1 MATAEIK
8 DLNGAPAVFIDGVPF
23 PFTQAITVRTHSE
36 NGLLFDKEYFRALG
50 RVGIRIFYVTC
61 DTDWCEKDSIEKFRT
76 ECEMLLD
83 AVPDAYIMV
92 RIGLHPPVSF
102 TEKYPEECFTYDDGS
117 APPVVLANETFVKKY
132 PHLYSMSSS
141 VWRENAKK
149 ALSESCDK
157 IDAMPFADRII
168 GFFFA
173 AGGTSEWYY
182 LLDLESNG
190 RCGDYSAAFR
200 RAISAYLQ
208 EKYGTDENLCA
219 AWRDGDAGI
228 SKPKI
233 PALSERFFAKQFD
246 LLYQGDYEMEDD
258 ELSRAASN
266 GTNIGSFLDVN
277 KHAAVLDFY
286 RAWHIATAK
295 SQVFFAKEIKKRYY
309 GTKLTGAFYG
319 SYGCTDFFNS
329 STAGGVLEILDSG
342 EIDFLAAP
350 GVYVNRQ
357 PGGFCGQ
364 REMFDSFSLRNK
376 MFIVEE
382 DTRTHLESEHFR
394 AMFDCYDA
402 EDAVNILKRDF
413 GRNLCE
419 NHAAWWYDHH
429 VGGGRY
435 KCEEIY
441 RLFARQAEIAK
452 QALSLS
458 DRRKGNEIALIYD
471 EESIHVISNQ
481 STKELVEY
489 FRNYEIARIGA
500 GCDQYFHNDLSN
512 PAMPDYKLYIFF
524 NTLVLT
530 AAEREAIHKKLSKNN
545 AVALWVYASGVIDMQ
560 AQERFSV
567 KNIEKLTGIRMKAD
581 FGKHHTKYK
590 ICESENGIFSRLK
603 SDKIYGVNDR
613 PAASNILVAV
623 KNIET
628 FAAPLFY
635 ADDPEAETLAKFLTN
650 GLPALSYKQTEKF
663 RSVFCGSKILN
674 ADIVREIAR
683 FAGCH
688 IWSEINDVLY
698 VSDRYLCIHASRTG
712 EKTVHFKRKSSL
724 FELYEQKTYAEGAWE
739 AHFIMYKGET
749 KTFVI
754 EEGTR

>member
-8 DLNGAPAVFIDGVPF
+8 DLNGAPAVFIDGTPF

-36 NGLLFDKEYFRALG
+36 GGLLFDKEYFRALG
-50 RVGIRIFYVTC
+50 RAGIRIFYVTC
-61 DTDWCEKDSIEKFRT
+61 DTDWCEPGSMEKFRA
-76 ECEMLLD
+76 ECEMLLA

-102 TEKYPEECFTYDDGS
+102 TEKHPEECFTYDDGS
-117 APPVVLANETFVKKY
+117 APPVVLANETFVKNY
-132 PHLYSMSSS
+132 PHLYSEASS
-141 VWRENAKK
+141 VWCEEARR
-149 ALSESCDK
+149 ALLESCGK
-157 IDAMPFADRII
+157 IDALPFADRVI

-182 LLDLESNG
+182 LLDLEAGG
-190 RCGDYSAAFR
+190 RCGDRSAAFC
-200 RAISAYLQ
+200 RAFSAYLK
-208 EKYGTDENLCA
+208 EKYGTDENLRA
-219 AWRDGDAGI
+219 AWRDETAAIAD
-228 SKPKI
+228 PKI
-233 PALSERFFAKQFD
+233 PPLHERFFAKQFD

-266 GTNIGSFLDVN
+266 GTNIGSFLDVDRY
-277 KHAAVLDFY
+277 ADVLDFY

-295 SQVFFAKEIKKRYY
+295 SQVFFAKEIKKRYH

-319 SYGCTDFFNS
+319 SYGCTDFFNG
-329 STAGGVLEILDSG
+329 STAGGVLEILDSDAV
-342 EIDFLAAP
+342 DFLAAP
-350 GVYVNRQ
+350 GVYVNRG

-394 AMFDCYDA
+394 AMFDCYTA
-402 EDAVNILKRDF
+402 EDSVNILKRDF

-441 RLFARQAEIAK
+441 RLFARQGEIAK
-452 QALSLS
+452 QALSLP

-471 EESIHVISNQ
+471 EESIHAISNQ

-500 GCDQYFHNDLSN
+500 GCDQYFHNDLAD
-512 PAMPDYKLYIFF
+512 PAMPDYKLYVFF

-530 AAEREAIHKKLSKNN
+530 AGERKAICKKLAKNN
-545 AVALWVYASGVIDMQ
+545 AVALWVYASGVIDP
-560 AQERFSV
+560 AAEKRFSE
-567 KNIEKLTGIRMKAD
+567 KNIEKLTGIRMEAD
-581 FGKHHTKYK
+581 LGKHHTKYAA
-590 ICESENGIFSRLK
+590 CGCAEGPFSRLK
-603 SDKIYGVNDR
+603 RDKIYGVNDR
-613 PAASNILVAV
+613 PVASNILVAV
-623 KNIET
+623 KSIET

-635 ADDPEAETLAKFLTN
+635 ADDPEAETLARFLTN
-650 GLPALSYKQTEKF
+650 GLPALSYKQTERF

-674 ADIVREIAR
+674 ADIVREAAR

-688 IWSEINDVLY
+688 IWLESDDVLY
-698 VSDRYLCIHASRTG
+698 VSQNYLCIHAAEAG
-712 EKTVHFKRKSSL
+712 EKTVRLPQQSSL
-724 FELYEQKTYAEGAWE
+724 FELYEQKTYARGATE
-739 AHFIMYKGET
+739 VRFAMNKGET
-749 KTFVI
+749 KTFAVL
-754 EEGTR
+754 GGAR

>member
-8 DLNGAPAVFIDGVPF
+8 NLNGSPAVFIDGAPF

-50 RVGIRIFYVTC
+50 RAGIRVFYVTC
-61 DTDWCEKDSIEKFRT
+61 DTDWCEEGATEKFRT
-76 ECEMLLD
+76 ECEMLLS
-83 AVPDAYIMV
+83 AVPEAYIMV

-102 TEKYPEECFTYDDGS
+102 TEQYPEECFTYDDGS
-117 APPVVLANETFVKKY
+117 APPVELANETFVRKY
-132 PHLYSMSSS
+132 PHLYSEASS
-141 VWRENAKK
+141 VWVEQAQR
-149 ALSESCDK
+149 ALAESCDK

-182 LLDLESNG
+182 LLDLESGG

-200 RAISAYLQ
+200 RAYSEFLA
-208 EKYGTDENLCA
+208 EKYGTDENLRA
-219 AWRDGDAGI
+219 AWRDDTASI
-228 SKPKI
+228 ANPKI
-233 PALSERFFAKQFD
+233 PALRERFYAKQFD
-246 LLYQGDYEMEDD
+246 LMYQGDYEMSDD
-258 ELSRAASN
+258 ELSKAVSN
-266 GTNIGSFLDVN
+266 GTNIGSFLNFDEY
-277 KHAAVLDFY
+277 AAVSDFY
-286 RAWHIATAK
+286 RAWHLATAK
-295 SQVFFAKEIKKRYY
+295 SQICFARAIKHRYR
-309 GTKLTGAFYG
+309 GKKLTGAFYG
-319 SYGCTDFFNS
+319 SYGCTDFFNG

-382 DTRTHLESEHFR
+382 DTRTHLESDHFR
-394 AMFDCYDA
+394 AMFDCYNVSDSI
-402 EDAVNILKRDF
+402 NILKRDF

-441 RLFARQAEIAK
+441 RLFARQGEIAE

-471 EESIHVISNQ
+471 EESIHAISNQ

-545 AVALWVYASGVIDMQ
+545 AVALWVYAPGVIDP
-560 AQERFSV
+560 EVKKRFSAE
-567 KNIEKLTGIRMKAD
+567 NCARLTGIRMKAD
-581 FGKHHTKYK
+581 FGKHHTKYR
-590 ICESENGIFSRLK
+590 ICESENGMFSRLK

-635 ADDPEAETLAKFLTN
+635 ADDPEAVTLAKFLTN
-650 GLPALSYKQTEKF
+650 GAPAVSYKQTENF

-688 IWSEINDVLY
+688 IWLESDDVLY
-698 VSDRYLCIHASRTG
+698 VSRNFLCIHASETG
-712 EKTVHFKRKSSL
+712 EKKIRLRRKSSL
-724 FELYEQKTYAEGAWE
+724 RELYENKFYVQDSVELCLPMK
-739 AHFIMYKGET
+739 KGET
-749 KTFVI
+749 KTFAI